1 LTIFNDRVYLDT
13 ARATARRVMR
23 EASTTAARI
32 ERLYRLVCTT
42 QPNAAELAAVSELVR
57 TQTARFATALPDAA
71 KLCGAEDAELAALVL
86 ACSTLY
92 ASDGA
97 LVVR

>member
-1 LTIFNDRVYLDT
+1 MKAL
-13 ARATARRVMR
+13 
-23 EASTTAARI
+23 
-32 ERLYRLVCTT
+32 
-42 QPNAAELAAVSELVR
+42 SELVH
-57 TQTARFATALPDAA
+57 TQTARFAASLPDAA
-71 KLCGAEDAELAALVL
+71 KLCGTEDAELAALVL